1 MVVISLLKLVTML
14 TR

>member
-1 MVVISLLKLVTML
+1 MVVINLLKLVTML